1 MLACPVGVQLL
12 SESYAVLIYAAMESN
27 PPDVDVAKTLYGA
40 VSGTDTDPQL
50 PWSTLCRYVLGEVWP
65 HLLSNMLLSLNGGWV
80 RLGCVCLTGLCPAWN
95 SDIVAWLGSPVHLCT
110 VLRCVRY
117 GYVYLLLCRLLA
129 SKGFAADAV
138 SAVKEGLRAG
148 REMDG
153 DVAEAYLKG
162 LCDTEQLVRG

>member
-1 MLACPVGVQLL
+1 
-12 SESYAVLIYAAMESN
+12 
-27 PPDVDVAKTLYGA
+27 
-40 VSGTDTDPQL
+40 
-50 PWSTLCRYVLGEVWP
+50 
-65 HLLSNMLLSLNGGWV
+65 
-80 RLGCVCLTGLCPAWN
+80 
-95 SDIVAWLGSPVHLCT
+95 
-110 VLRCVRY
+110 
-117 GYVYLLLCRLLA
+117 VYLLLCRLLA